1 MLNALL
7 LRHEQ
12 SDDSLGLFLVNQ
24 GALTQATLD
33 EALRLQQQLQVTMA
47 QLLRRLDAA
56 PIVSV
61 A

>member
-1 MLNALL
+1 
-7 LRHEQ
+7 
-12 SDDSLGLFLVNQ
+12 
-24 GALTQATLD
+24 LTQATLD